1 MIQVNRQTDYAIRII
16 LALSKHPPGTRK
28 STSEIRDEMLIP
40 PALSQRLVADLA
52 RGNFI
57 QTFPGRDGGIQL
69 ARPADQINLLQVIE
83 YIQGPIYVSDCLIT
97 SGAAAC
103 TFGGVCPVRNRWA
116 KLRSLIRTELKSQ
129 TFDQL
134 AHDAIEIQ
142 SLTQS

>member
-1 MIQVNRQTDYAIRII
+1 MIQINRQTDYAIRII
-16 LALSKHPPGTRK
+16 LTLSKHPPGTRK

-40 PALSQRLVADLA
+40 PALSQRIVADLA
-52 RGNFI
+52 RGDFI

-97 SGAAAC
+97 SGDAAC

-116 KLRSLIRTELKSQ
+116 RLRALIRTELKSQ

-142 SLTQS
+142 NLTQS

>member
-1 MIQVNRQTDYAIRII
+1 MIQINRKTDYAIRII

-40 PALSQRLVADLA
+40 PALSQRIVADLA

-69 ARPADQINLLQVIE
+69 ARPAEQINLLQIIE
-83 YIQGPIYVSDCLIT
+83 YIQEPIHVSDCLIINRA
-97 SGAAAC
+97 SC
-103 TFGGVCPVRNRWA
+103 TFERVCPVRNRWA
-116 KLRSLIRTELKSQ
+116 KLRSLIRTELESQ

-134 AHDAIEIQ
+134 AHDAMEIQ
-142 SLTQS
+142 NLTRS

>member
-1 MIQVNRQTDYAIRII
+1 MIQINRQTDYAIRILLT
-16 LALSKHPPGTRK
+16 LAKHSPGTRK

-69 ARPADQINLLQVIE
+69 ARPADQINLLQVVE
-83 YIQGPIYVSDCLIT
+83 YIQGPIYVSDCLISSEDT
-97 SGAAAC
+97 C
-103 TFGGVCPVRNRWA
+103 TFRGVCPVRNRWA
-116 KLRSLIRTELKSQ
+116 KLSSLIRAELESQ

-134 AHDAIEIQ
+134 ARDAIEIQ
-142 SLTQS
+142 RLIHS